1 MATTTGMVVSN
12 NPPMFATETTTRE
25 VAENTAAG
33 MNIGAPVTATDDE
46 GDMLTYTLDG
56 ADAMYF
62 DIGESDGQL
71 MTKDMLDYEMPR
83 GQAMSEDNTNDYMV
97 MVTATDPDSA
107 SASIM
112 VTIMV
117 TDVEDELVATYDANR
132 NGTIEKSEVIA
143 AINDYLFGEGAAAIS
158 KADVIRLINMYLFPN
173 G

>member
-1 MATTTGMVVSN
+1 MATD
-12 NPPMFATETTTRE
+12 A
-25 VAENTAAG
+25 
-33 MNIGAPVTATDDE
+33 D
-46 GDMLTYTLDG
+46 GDTLTYTLGGSDM
-56 ADAMYF
+56 ASF
-62 DIGESDGQL
+62 DIDAATGQL
-71 MTKDMLDYEMPR
+71 MTKAMLDYEMPR

-117 TDVEDELVATYDANR
+117 TNVEDELVATYDANR

-143 AINDYLFGEGAAAIS
+143 AINDYLFGEGDAAIS